1 MIVTRIESVTKTKFE
16 VYLDE
21 QFAFVLYRGELS
33 RYQIEKGKDLSQ
45 TLIDTI
51 KTEVL
56 LKRAKLRAMHILK
69 AMDRTEEQFRIKL
82 RQGLYPEDVINEAL
96 QYVKSFGYI
105 EDKEYAIRY
114 IKNRQDRKS
123 KKELYYALC
132 EKGISREYIDN
143 AMESCYMET
152 DELNAI
158 RRIIEK
164 KGFSVE
170 ESTDVEKKKIYE
182 HLLRKGFR
190 REDIR
195 QVIQVS
201 SWNA

>member
-201 SWNA
+201 AWNA